1 MKPSKGSFRDQAH
14 DSERRPLLKQQALLE
29 LEQANEQMAQL
40 QQARQHVPPDSH
52 LELEWLDQRYKANWA
67 RTEAQVRLK
76 IIEEL
81 ETPAADRW
89 RKVADDWLAVFAV
102 WTLGFYGVG
111 WGFIVLAGTGPGAA
125 LMVLL
130 KAVAIAISLTLIGT
144 RITALVARLARRWQ
158 RRQR

>member
-1 MKPSKGSFRDQAH
+1 MKASNGSLRDQAQ
-14 DSERRPLLKQQALLE
+14 DSKRRPLLRQQASLG
-29 LEQANEQMAQL
+29 LEQ
-40 QQARQHVPPDSH
+40 
-52 LELEWLDQRYKANWA
+52 
-67 RTEAQVRLK
+67 
-76 IIEEL
+76 
-81 ETPAADRW
+81 ETPATDRW

-130 KAVAIAISLTLIGT
+130 KAVAIAISLTLVGT